1 MKLSPL
7 IALGSASIITFDYD
21 QTEYSTDQVVSL
33 RIVFKSTRLKSET
46 FPYFWTSM
54 VSDPAILKL
63 EGGWENSQT
72 SP

>member
-33 RIVFKSTRLKSET
+33 RMVFKFIPSHE
-46 FPYFWTSM
+46 F
-54 VSDPAILKL
+54 DPNFK
-63 EGGWENSQT
+63 
-72 SP
+72 

>member
-46 FPYFWTSM
+46 FPYFWASM

-63 EGGWENSQT
+63 ERG
-72 SP
+72 

>member
-33 RIVFKSTRLKSET
+33 RIVFKSTRLKSERLRH
-46 FPYFWTSM
+46 FLIFGKAWCP
-54 VSDPAILKL
+54 I
-63 EGGWENSQT
+63 
-72 SP
+72 